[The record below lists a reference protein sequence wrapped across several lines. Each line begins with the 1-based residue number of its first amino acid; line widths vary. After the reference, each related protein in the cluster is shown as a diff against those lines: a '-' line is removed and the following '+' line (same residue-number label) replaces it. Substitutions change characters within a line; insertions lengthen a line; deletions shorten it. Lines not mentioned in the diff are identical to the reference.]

1 MNKVEQLRI
10 LLIEWADDR
19 FIPLKNEIKS
29 LKRENSI
36 LKSKLQNTV
45 QDDEVMRLS
54 SELEFQKNR
63 YKQCDFERLRY
74 RDMASNYSKELRIKR
89 GENNRL
95 KHQIDSLKRS
105 LGENNRLKHQIDSL
119 KRSLYEKNNI

>member
-19 FIPLKNEIKS
+19 FVPLKNEIKK

-36 LKSKLQNTV
+36 LKNKLQNTV
-45 QDDEVMRLS
+45 HDDEVMRLS

-74 RDMASNYSKELRIKR
+74 RYMASNYSKELKIKR

-95 KHQIDSLKRS
+95 KQ
-105 LGENNRLKHQIDSL
+105 QIDSL

>member
-10 LLIEWADDR
+10 SLIEWADNKHV
-19 FIPLKNEIKS
+19 PLKNEIKS

-36 LKSKLQNTV
+36 MKKKLQNTV

-105 LGENNRLKHQIDSL
+105 L
-119 KRSLYEKNNI
+119 YEKNNI